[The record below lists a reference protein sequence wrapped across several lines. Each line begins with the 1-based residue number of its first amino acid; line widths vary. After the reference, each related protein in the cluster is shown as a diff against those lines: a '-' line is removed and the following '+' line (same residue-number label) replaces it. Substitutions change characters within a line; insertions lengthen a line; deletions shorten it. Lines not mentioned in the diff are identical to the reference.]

1 MKKKTEIK
9 NGKERNSVNNLNLRM
24 FRRGRRRLEE
34 SSKERKDKLQDQ
46 KD

>member
-1 MKKKTEIK
+1 LKKKSEIK
-9 NGKERNSVNNLNLRM
+9 NGKERNRVNNLDLRI

-34 SSKERKDKLQDQ
+34 SSKERKDKQQDQ